1 MKFRCILYTQNGYN
15 EKTALPMGWTCA
27 HAFQWVGC
35 APKDEWDHLSALGY
49 YPPVAF
55 PGCVC
60 GGPLWPGPVHSAQ
73 HAEEDWQ
80 SQIPQHGCIY
90 TSIQL
95 KMT

>member
-49 YPPVAF
+49 YPQWLSLAVF
-55 PGCVC
+55 V
-60 GGPLWPGPVHSAQ
+60 GGRSGQGQSTHLNMLRKIGKVRYHSTA
-73 HAEEDWQ
+73 A
-80 SQIPQHGCIY
+80 Y
-90 TSIQL
+90 IQVFSSR
-95 KMT
+95 

>member
-1 MKFRCILYTQNGYN
+1 MKFRCILYTQNGYIEN
-15 EKTALPMGWTCA
+15 TALPMGWTCA

-60 GGPLWPGPVHSAQ
+60 GGRSGQGQSTHLNMLRKIGKVRYHSTAT
-73 HAEEDWQ
+73 
-80 SQIPQHGCIY
+80 Y
-90 TSIQL
+90 IQVFSSR
-95 KMT
+95 